1 MPSFHSFYLIFSTRQ
16 KNFAT
21 GTFFKVADGKNL
33 YNTFENKR
41 SQALQLKDKKF
52 IDEHIEFKQF

>member
-21 GTFFKVADGKNL
+21 GTFFKVAGKNL

-41 SQALQLKDKKF
+41 SQALQHKDKKF
-52 IDEHIEFKQF
+52 IDEHIELKQF